1 MYIFTEPPLG
11 KTIKATTI
19 NTSTPTTTTTNA
31 TMIMTDNYYQ
41 NASPKTST
49 LITITVT
56 INTTKTTL
64 ITIITTTNSMTII
77 PIRQPSP
84 KRKPRPAPS
93 TLTPLFY
100 TLTVIIYRWPPRVL
114 PPLLPRHS
122 QPPPQLQTPPRP
134 CTVNHFTTITIST
147 TASVHTQKFGNNLS
161 NKCSKMV
168 NDDHRWHD
176 LCQNHHFLYFDL
188 MQRNWLASGTKVLEL
203 GCTSW
208 SIFSPFYCFS
218 WWYLLVSGT
227 WRPQHFIFTIQDLR
241 GSFSSSLL
249 QLV

>member
-77 PIRQPSP
+77 PIRQPLP

-93 TLTPLFY
+93 TLTPLYY

-176 LCQNHHFLYFDL
+176 LCQNHHFLYYDL
-188 MQRNWLASGTKVLEL
+188 MQRIWLASGTKVLEL

-208 SIFSPFYCFS
+208 SIF
-218 WWYLLVSGT
+218 
-227 WRPQHFIFTIQDLR
+227 
-241 GSFSSSLL
+241 
-249 QLV
+249 